1 MYPDEKDFSYNNYL
15 INILNRYVNHSHFYF
30 IVIVVVYDNLQT
42 CDKVLSN
49 LIINLMIDNH
59 TSCFLSISF
68 LGILNKFA
76 GWNMIMRVKLGNDI
90 GIRRDGCKGFRFYNE
105 VTLYYILY
113 IYLNELSSIEW
124 KIEWWYYRHIIK
136 KSIFSIFANRR

>member
-15 INILNRYVNHSHFYF
+15 INILNHYAIHSHIYF

-59 TSCFLSISF
+59 TNCFLSISF

-90 GIRRDGCKGFRFYNE
+90 GIRRDGCKGFRFYNA

-113 IYLNELSSIEW
+113 NLSQ
-124 KIEWWYYRHIIK
+124 
-136 KSIFSIFANRR
+136 

>member
-15 INILNRYVNHSHFYF
+15 INILNHYVNHSHIYF

-59 TSCFLSISF
+59 TNCFLSISF

-76 GWNMIMRVKLGNDI
+76 GWNMIMRVKLDNDI
-90 GIRRDGCKGFRFYNE
+90 GIRRDGCKGFRFYNA

-113 IYLNELSSIEW
+113 NLSQW
-124 KIEWWYYRHIIK
+124 TIIDRMK
-136 KSIFSIFANRR
+136 NRVVVL

>member
-15 INILNRYVNHSHFYF
+15 INILNHYVNHSHFYF

-59 TSCFLSISF
+59 TNCFLSISF

-76 GWNMIMRVKLGNDI
+76 GWNMIMRVKLDNDI
-90 GIRRDGCKGFRFYNE
+90 GIRRDGCKGFRFYNA

-113 IYLNELSSIEW
+113 NLSQW
-124 KIEWWYYRHIIK
+124 NIIDRMK
-136 KSIFSIFANRR
+136 NRVVVL